1 MKHSAPSNQRR
12 KPVRTP
18 PVADWRPRIIRQAY
32 DISPAVGDR
41 MRRAVTRHPNRTVGR
56 R

>member
-1 MKHSAPSNQRR
+1 MKRSAPSHQRR
-12 KPVRTP
+12 KPVRTAN
-18 PVADWRPRIIRQAY
+18 VADWRPRIIRQAY

-41 MRRAVTRHPNRTVGR
+41 IRRAVTRSPNHTGVR